1 MFPLL
6 VLKPCAG
13 NQLFQEGIFLELG
26 GIRVSTLRGGNHRSP
41 HPGLSLQFEIFDK
54 RIQKKRHGILNRLR
68 HSMFQ
73 KEAQL
78 FVISLCGSF
87 SRPWA
92 RSHCGR
98 FEHSFLHSFSAF
110 CQAKNFERCKPSG
123 TTPVKPC
130 GWTVGF
136 GAGSPHRVGQDS
148 DTAVNIG

>member
-6 VLKPCAG
+6 VMKPCAG
-13 NQLFQEGIFLELG
+13 NQLYQEGIFLELG

-98 FEHSFLHSFSAF
+98 FEHSFFILLVHFVK
-110 CQAKNFERCKPSG
+110 QKNLNDVRPQLPL
-123 TTPVKPC
+123 TR
-130 GWTVGF
+130 
-136 GAGSPHRVGQDS
+136 AQ
-148 DTAVNIG
+148 IG